1 MKIIYTDVLV
11 IGGGLAGLRMAVAAK
26 RRGHDSIVL
35 SLVPPKRAHS
45 KAAQGGMQA
54 SLANVIKGLGDNED
68 IHFSKDQDIRLDM
81 CNGRSKARSH
91 GLSI

>member
-35 SLVPPKRAHS
+35 SLVPPKRSHS

-54 SLANVIKGLGDNED
+54 SLGNVIKGVGDNEVK
-68 IHFSKDQDIRLDM
+68 I
-81 CNGRSKARSH
+81 GRNRVRQSSTPFLYRKSSACS
-91 GLSI
+91 

>member
-1 MKIIYTDVLV
+1 MKIVYTDVLV

-35 SLVPPKRAHS
+35 SLVPPKRSHS

-54 SLANVIKGLGDNED
+54 SLANVIKGVGDNED
-68 IHFSKDQDIRLDM
+68 IHFADTGRGSDWGADQ
-81 CNGRSKARSH
+81 SEART
-91 GLSI
+91 G